1 MQRGSIRFRH
11 DAPDDHSNRRAAE
24 GLDPSDP
31 NSVAQCKARLAEMGI
46 EFFGKQAD
54 AMAFQAVFPEHDVP
68 KDPDAKDA
76 ETPAENPKPAFDPA
90 VPLAHQTGAAGLAVE
105 FIGANAE
112 ELTRRALGGDDANG
126 DDAGLEA
133 HAVWSSDRE
142 AEALA
147 SALPSTPDAK
157 PSPVEK
163 LETETPLETATPPDV
178 AVAEDAA
185 LSAAQ
190 EEA

>member
-1 MQRGSIRFRH
+1 MASVASAAVAAA
-11 DAPDDHSNRRAAE
+11 APRV
-24 GLDPSDP
+24 DPSDP

-76 ETPAENPKPAFDPA
+76 ETPAENPKPAFDPRCRWRTRRA
-90 VPLAHQTGAAGLAVE
+90 RGLGGGVHRRQRRGA
-105 FIGANAE
+105 
-112 ELTRRALGGDDANG
+112 TRRALGGDDANG

-163 LETETPLETATPPDV
+163 LETETPLETATLPTSRSRRTR
-178 AVAEDAA
+178 
-185 LSAAQ
+185 L
-190 EEA
+190 